1 MQKLKPKDQSG
12 LEIMYIKNKEIFI
25 GREDFGAKT
34 QEPKLKKKKL
44 KNVQKKSRFNIGNFF
59 WDVQVCLTTLI

>member
-25 GREDFGAKT
+25 GREDFGATT
-34 QEPKLKKKKL
+34 QEPKLKKKKI
-44 KNVQKKSRFNIGNFF
+44 KKYAKEKQI
-59 WDVQVCLTTLI
+59 

>member
-12 LEIMYIKNKEIFI
+12 LEIMYIKNKEIFV

-34 QEPKLKKKKL
+34 HEKKKKKL
-44 KNVQKKSRFNIGNFF
+44 KNVQKKNRFNIDNFF
-59 WDVQVCLTTLI
+59 WDVQVCLTTPI

>member
-12 LEIMYIKNKEIFI
+12 LEIMYIKNKEIFV

-34 QEPKLKKKKL
+34 HEKKKKL
-44 KNVQKKSRFNIGNFF
+44 KNVQKKNRFNIDNFF
-59 WDVQVCLTTLI
+59 WDVQVCLTTPI

>member
-12 LEIMYIKNKEIFI
+12 LEIMYIKNKEIFV

-34 QEPKLKKKKL
+34 HERKKKKL
-44 KNVQKKSRFNIGNFF
+44 KNVQKKNRFNIDNFF
-59 WDVQVCLTTLI
+59 WDVQVCLTTPI